1 MTDKTAL
8 IIEDD
13 EDLAT
18 IFGEAIRSAGYE
30 AEIINNGDAALSRL
44 AAITPGLVVLDL
56 HLPKVAG
63 LSILR
68 QMKAEPRLAAVRVII
83 VTADA
88 RMAEVP
94 RGEADVVLIKPI
106 SFSLLRDLAARFYV
120 DSGEAL

>member
-1 MTDKTAL
+1 MSEKISL
-8 IIEDD
+8 IVEDD

-18 IFGEAIRSAGYE
+18 IFAEAMRAAGYTP
-30 AEIINNGDAALSRL
+30 EIISTGDGALAWLGRSVPD
-44 AAITPGLVVLDL
+44 IVVLDL

-63 LSILR
+63 LTILR
-68 QMKAEPRLAAVRVII
+68 EMKADERLAGVRVLI

-106 SFSLLRDLAARFYV
+106 SFSLLRDLASRFYA
-120 DSGEAL
+120 DSLAGV

>member
-1 MTDKTAL
+1 MNEKTAL
-8 IIEDD
+8 IVEDD

-18 IFGEAIRSAGYE
+18 IFAEAMHLAGYA
-30 AEIINNGDAALSRL
+30 AEVIATGDGALAWLSQKRPD
-44 AAITPGLVVLDL
+44 IVVLDL

-63 LSILR
+63 LTILR
-68 QMKAEPRLAAVRVII
+68 EMKADARLAAVRVII

-106 SFSLLRDLAARFYV
+106 PFSLLRDLASRFYA
-120 DSGEAL
+120 DSLQGS

>member
-1 MTDKTAL
+1 MSEKTAL

-18 IFGEAIRSAGYE
+18 IFAEAMRAAGYSP
-30 AEIINNGDAALSRL
+30 EIISTGDGALAWL
-44 AAITPGLVVLDL
+44 EKGTPAIVVLDL

-63 LSILR
+63 LTILR
-68 QMKAEPRLAAVRVII
+68 EMKADPRLAPVRVLI

-106 SFSLLRDLAARFYV
+106 SFSLLRDLASRFYA
-120 DSGEAL
+120 DSMEGV

>member
-1 MTDKTAL
+1 MIDKTAL

-18 IFGEAIRSAGYE
+18 IFGEAVRSAGYE
-30 AEIINNGDAALSRL
+30 AEVIGTGDTALSRL
-44 AAITPGLVVLDL
+44 AEVTPGIVVLDL

-68 QMKAEPRLAAVRVII
+68 QMKAEPRLADVRVII

-88 RMAEVP
+88 RLAEVP

-106 SFSLLRDLAARFYV
+106 SFSLLRDLAARFYA
-120 DSGEAL
+120 DSGEVL

>member
-1 MTDKTAL
+1 MSDKTAL

-18 IFGEAIRSAGYE
+18 IFGEAMRAAGYDP
-30 AEIINNGDAALSRL
+30 EIISTGDSALTWLGR
-44 AAITPGLVVLDL
+44 ATPAIVVLDL

-63 LSILR
+63 LTILR
-68 QMKAEPRLAAVRVII
+68 EMKADPRLAPVRVLI

-106 SFSLLRDLAARFYV
+106 SFSLLRDLASRFYA
-120 DSGEAL
+120 DSLAGI